1 MLCDMAES
9 FFLYVKCCLVMV
21 IRSGDVTDIAW
32 VFAGLEM

>member
-1 MLCDMAES
+1 MLCDIAES
-9 FFLYVKCCLVMV
+9 FFLYVKCCSVMV